1 MGDDQLM
8 INFLQKTT
16 KPQLSWG
23 TFLYGAEGG
32 TRQNRCSL
40 VLFGAVMP
48 FVLGFSPVMGVTVSG

>member
-23 TFLYGAEGG
+23 AFLYGAEGG
-32 TRQNRCSL
+32 NR
-40 VLFGAVMP
+40 
-48 FVLGFSPVMGVTVSG
+48 